1 MSLKDLINKTIDATV
16 TDENGIAEDITY
28 INRSNIQTS
37 LKAIVEFKQ
46 FEDAKSKKVIDGL
59 IFHGLALV
67 NKPIIGDIVVYEN
80 ERYIVDSYTRV
91 SDRYDVACSKARHY
105 RGA

>member
-1 MSLKDLINKTIDATV
+1 MSLKNLINKTIDATV
-16 TDENGIAEDITY
+16 NEADGIAEDIIY

-37 LKAIVEFKQ
+37 LKSIVEFKQ
-46 FEDAKSKKVIDGL
+46 LEDAKSKKVVNDL
-59 IFHGLALV
+59 VFHGLTLP

-80 ERYIVDSYTRV
+80 ERYVVDSYTCI
-91 SDRYDVACSKARHY
+91 SDRYDVTCTKARHY